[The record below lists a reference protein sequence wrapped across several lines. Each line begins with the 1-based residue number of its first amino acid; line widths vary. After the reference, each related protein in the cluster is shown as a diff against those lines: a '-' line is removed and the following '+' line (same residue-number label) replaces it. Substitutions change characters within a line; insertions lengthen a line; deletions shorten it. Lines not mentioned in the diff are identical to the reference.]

1 VTSHSLPEL
10 PELRTWLGHE
20 SERSGIA
27 DRSPLCDPNTGEPL
41 AVSRSSTPEQV
52 ERAIELAHRAH
63 LDGHWQAMGI
73 DGRAKLLLAMA
84 DRLDA
89 QSERIG
95 QLDSLNSGVP
105 IRLMSLFAASNG
117 NTLRGAVRRALAL
130 GDRQAVAADDR
141 NVVVHRIPWGVTAL
155 LMPWNAPS
163 AMAVKKLAYALAAGA
178 TVVMK
183 PSPASPFSAELVA
196 AAAADAGVPH
206 GVVNLVLGGAEVG
219 HQLVSDRRVRAI
231 SMTGSTP
238 AGRRVAATGGANRA
252 RLRLELGSN
261 NPAVVRADADIAQAA
276 SQIVAGAMKLS
287 GQWCEAPR
295 RVIVDV
301 ARQDALVD
309 AMHAE
314 LVKLRVGSS
323 LDVTTDLGPVAF
335 EGRRTEL
342 RSQRDSLLAQGARL
356 IEATPIPE
364 RGWFV
369 APTLA
374 VGPQVDVGM
383 EIFGP
388 LITVQP
394 SRSDDHAVALANGGH
409 VGLAAYVFGADIAG
423 AAALGVKLCGG
434 EVKVNGTSLLDMS
447 PQSVQSFFGD
457 SGIGGH
463 GDADLLDFHTGHRI
477 VGTDAPGLPL

>member
-1 VTSHSLPEL
+1 MAYHRVGEL

-27 DRSPLCDPNTGEPL
+27 DQTALCDPNTGEML
-41 AVSRSSTPEQV
+41 ALSRSSTPEQV

-63 LDGHWQAMGI
+63 LDGHWLTMGI
-73 DGRAKLLLAMA
+73 QGRAKLLLAMA

-89 QSERIG
+89 QADRIG
-95 QLDSLNSGVP
+95 KLDSLNSGVP
-105 IRLMSLFAASNG
+105 IRLMSMFAASNG
-117 NTLRGAVRRALAL
+117 DTLRGAVKLALAL
-130 GDRQAVAADDR
+130 GDRQAVAADGRD
-141 NVVVHRIPWGVTAL
+141 VVVHRIPWGVTAL

-196 AAAADAGVPH
+196 AAAVDAGIPH

-238 AGRRVAATGGANRA
+238 AGRRVAAAGGANLA

-261 NPAVVRADADIAQAA
+261 NPAVVRADADIAKTA
-276 SQIVAGAMKLS
+276 SQLVSGAMKLS

-295 RVIVDV
+295 RVIVDA
-301 ARQDALVD
+301 ARQDVLVE

-314 LVKLRVGSS
+314 LAKLRLGSS
-323 LDVTTDLGPVAF
+323 LEETTDLGPVAF
-335 EGRRTEL
+335 EARRTEL
-342 RSQRDSLLAQGARL
+342 RYQRDSLRAQGARVL
-356 IEATPIPE
+356 EATPIPE

-374 VGPQVDVGM
+374 VGHQVDVGI

-394 SRSDDHAVALANGGH
+394 SHSDDHAVALANGGH
-409 VGLAAYVFGADIAG
+409 VGLAAYVFSSDVEA
-423 AAALGVKLCGG
+423 AAALGLKLCGG
-434 EVKVNGTSLLDMS
+434 EVKINGTSLLDMS

-463 GDADLLDFHTGHRI
+463 GDADLLDFYTGRRI